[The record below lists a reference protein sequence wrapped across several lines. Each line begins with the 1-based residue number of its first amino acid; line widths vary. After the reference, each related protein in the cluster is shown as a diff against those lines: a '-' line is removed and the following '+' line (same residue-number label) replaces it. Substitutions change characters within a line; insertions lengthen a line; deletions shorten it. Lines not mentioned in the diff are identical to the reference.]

1 MSTGRK
7 FKRTLTLN
15 EQEILKFLQNTLGHE
30 WMYDKSYDSGLT
42 GKCVI
47 EFDGRNVFK
56 VQKTEDTFT
65 ATRARG
71 GGAPEGAPPRP
82 RELVVKEFEGIFG
95 VKHKWLEHWIQDT
108 TARCSSPHRD
118 KYEIHVS
125 LRGRVIIGRSVQEG
139 MTRERRKRGD
149 GDERGEEGEVRKKE
163 GEKVGGKDKG
173 EGREA
178 EEGEEEEGECL
189 CWEFDG
195 PNVFKV

>member
-1 MSTGRK
+1 MGKLANDMSTGRK

-82 RELVVKEFEGIFG
+82 RELVVKEFEGIFR
-95 VKHKWLEHWIQDT
+95 VKHKWLE
-108 TARCSSPHRD
+108 CS
-118 KYEIHVS
+118 
-125 LRGRVIIGRSVQEG
+125 IGIR
-139 MTRERRKRGD
+139 
-149 GDERGEEGEVRKKE
+149 EVR
-163 GEKVGGKDKG
+163 GSNPAQVIT
-173 EGREA
+173 
-178 EEGEEEEGECL
+178 
-189 CWEFDG
+189 FDF
-195 PNVFKV
+195 NELK